1 MLIVTDLQ
9 GNTEAL
15 TNIQN
20 AVVNEEVNGDFSISF
35 TSFLS
40 PENAHAYPLLEE
52 ESLIELDGHEFRVK
66 KIVEVNKRKQ
76 VESAL
81 HIFFDLIEH
90 QIYGYM
96 GGTKSADDIF
106 NFILAGSGWTFE
118 NVDVTN
124 YVVLSNFGEDN
135 AVKLIRDAC
144 NALDCEIKIM
154 PGKHLKL
161 YKRIGTDTDNQ
172 FRFRHN
178 VKTLKKSVDTS
189 NLRTVIKGF
198 GSEGLEVTYP
208 SPMVAIYGERHAEP
222 VRDDRYSI
230 PESLLDRLK
239 QELNDVPEISIEI
252 EVTQLD
258 FEANLGDNIWT
269 IYEPLGMDIKTRIA
283 ARKWFPF
290 SKRAPTVTIENR
302 KKTFSDILT
311 QQRIE
316 IDQNKKETR
325 SRFEQTNE
333 RITME
338 VEQVNKSIATL
349 KLEADNIKLSVEA
362 VEESVA
368 AVNIRADNIVFS
380 VNQLG
385 NRVGNAESQLSI
397 QAGQI
402 ATKVERNGVISAIV
416 QSPETIKLQASR
428 IELAGITHVAD
439 TLTIGAG
446 GGRFASIRFNGLDTW
461 LMTYGDGLQLS
472 SLGNF
477 DVYANQMTFTSTVVN
492 LGTARSIIW
501 GSNGPTNVAWAN
513 QAGSLSGYTASR
525 FAKNAQSHQ
534 DISFE
539 ITSTGGLRATVNGR
553 TATYSPTSWS

>member
-302 KKTFSDILT
+302 KKTFSDVLT
-311 QQRIE
+311 QQRVE
-316 IDQNKKETR
+316 IDQNKRETR

-333 RITME
+333 RITIE
-338 VEQVNKSIATL
+338 VERVNESIATL
-349 KLEADNIKLSVEA
+349 ELEADNIKLSVEA
-362 VEESVA
+362 MEESVA

-402 ATKVERNGVISAIV
+402 STKVERNGVISAIV
-416 QSPETIKLQASR
+416 QSPETIKFQASR
-428 IELAGITHVAD
+428 IELTGITNVAD
-439 TLTIGAG
+439 TLTIGSG
-446 GGRFASIRFNGLDTW
+446 YGSLASIRFNGLDSW
-461 LMTYGDGLQLS
+461 IMTSGGGLQVNTG
-472 SLGNF
+472 GNF
-477 DVYANQMTFTSTVVN
+477 DVYANRMTFTTTIVDLS
-492 LGTARSIIW
+492 TARSIIW
-501 GSNGPTNVAWAN
+501 GGNAPTNVAWAN

-525 FAKNAQSHQ
+525 FAKNALSHQ

>member
-311 QQRIE
+311 QQRVE

-338 VEQVNKSIATL
+338 VERVNESIATL
-349 KLEADNIKLSVEA
+349 ELEADNIKLSVEA
-362 VEESVA
+362 MEESVA

-397 QAGQI
+397 QAGLI
-402 ATKVERNGVISAIV
+402 STKVERNGVISAIV

-428 IELAGITHVAD
+428 IELSGITNVAD
-439 TLTIGAG
+439 TLTIGSG
-446 GGRFASIRFNGLDTW
+446 YGSVASIRFNGADSW
-461 LMTYGDGLQLS
+461 INTYGSGLQVS
-472 SLGNF
+472 TGGNF
-477 DVYANQMTFTSTVVN
+477 DVQALNATFYGTTVDLGSAN
-492 LGTARSIIW
+492 RIIW
-501 GSNGPTNVAWAN
+501 GNNGPTNVAFASN
-513 QAGSLSGYTASR
+513 AGAVNGYSASDLVKDTFSQGLGLYR
-525 FAKNAQSHQ
+525 DS
-534 DISFE
+534 
-539 ITSTGGLRATVNGR
+539 STGRIVVRQGSSILGALAWN
-553 TATYSPTSWS
+553 